1 MSRGAK
7 PNRKTPRAKRTSPSG
22 PGARLAQRIPAAGS
36 CRLAI
41 GEREVELT
49 NLDKVYWPD
58 DGLTKGDL
66 LRWYAHSSDVLLPHV
81 RGRPLVLKR
90 YPNGIEG
97 EHFFMKRTP
106 KHAPEWLAT
115 CSVEHASGS
124 VIDFPVVDDAA
135 ALLWVANTGSIDLNP
150 WPTSC
155 GEAVDRPDRL
165 TFDLDPVES
174 ASFDDVCEVA
184 LVVRRALAGL
194 GAESWVKTSGSRGIH
209 VFVPIVEAPLQKSV
223 WAVAKELAVSLSAL
237 HPDLVTAVYRKAA
250 RPKGR
255 VLVDYNQNAWGRT
268 LASAYSARPRP
279 GAPVSAPVAWEE
291 LEAGIDPLDF
301 TIETMPDRIAEKGDL
316 WAGILDPASAFD
328 VETLLESAEEP

>member
-1 MSRGAK
+1 MARRPK
-7 PNRKTPRAKRTSPSG
+7 PARKAPRAKRAPPSES
-22 PGARLAQRIPAAGS
+22 GAHLAERIPAKGN
-36 CRLAI
+36 CRLTI

-49 NLDKVYWPD
+49 NLDKLYWPD

-66 LRWYAHSSDVLLPHV
+66 LRWYAGASDVLLPHV
-81 RGRPLVLKR
+81 QGRPLVLKR

-165 TFDLDPVES
+165 TFDLDPVEG
-174 ASFDDVCEVA
+174 ASFDDVREVA
-184 LVVRRALAGL
+184 LVVHRALAGL
-194 GAESWVKTSGSRGIH
+194 GADSWVKTSGSRGIH
-209 VFVPIVEAPLQKSV
+209 VFVPIVEGPLQKSV
-223 WAVAKELAVSLSAL
+223 WAIAKELARSLAAL
-237 HPDLVTAVYRKAA
+237 HPDLVTAVYKKAA
-250 RPKGR
+250 RPRGR

-268 LASAYSARPRP
+268 LASVYSARPRS
-279 GAPVSAPVAWEE
+279 GAPVSAPVTWEE
-291 LEAGIDPLDF
+291 LEAGIDPLEF
-301 TIETMPDRIAEKGDL
+301 TIETMPDRIATEGDL
-316 WAGILDPASAFD
+316 WAGIPDPASAFD